1 MLARLTSCEFDF
13 FQAVA
18 ALCGSAIAFF
28 GVRVLANGTF
38 PRCFDF
44 FAGFPSSVERTLI

>member
-13 FQAVA
+13 FQAGA
-18 ALCGSAIAFF
+18 ALCGSAIALFD
-28 GVRVLANGTF
+28 VKMLVNGTF

-44 FAGFPSSVERTLI
+44 FAGFPGSVERTLI